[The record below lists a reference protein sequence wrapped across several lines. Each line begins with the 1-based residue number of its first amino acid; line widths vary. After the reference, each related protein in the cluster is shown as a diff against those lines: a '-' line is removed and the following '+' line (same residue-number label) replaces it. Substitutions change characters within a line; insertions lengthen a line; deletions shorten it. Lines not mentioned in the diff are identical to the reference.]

1 MRPAPLLLAASLAA
15 CSTLSRRLESE
26 ERAFLEA
33 SCALAT
39 AADVRVER
47 GVLPAVPA
55 DAPTDDWR
63 ASDATVRIDADRA
76 GASIAGQPVPLEA
89 LESTLAAATASPGA
103 EIVLVIAADTP
114 AWVWQPVVRAVSLRQ
129 DLPPP
134 RVALERRASDPRTPP
149 DPGVA
154 EQLVQSRRA
163 ILERIDD
170 PYVQQTALD
179 QLYSSVGVPRGDCGA
194 VLAELRVPVRPRDPC
209 AERVAQARESLS
221 ACGLD
226 RRERTRASTVL
237 GARWH
242 SFGRALVVT
251 TPIRADDLLPHSL
264 VFEEALLATAP
275 VSTPS
280 PP

>member
-129 DLPPP
+129 DLPPHSIH
-134 RVALERRASDPRTPP
+134 RIATNGDLSN
-149 DPGVA
+149 GG
-154 EQLVQSRRA
+154 VQSN
-163 ILERIDD
+163 
-170 PYVQQTALD
+170 Q
-179 QLYSSVGVPRGDCGA
+179 A
-194 VLAELRVPVRPRDPC
+194 VVYLKTIQIEKFI
-209 AERVAQARESLS
+209 
-221 ACGLD
+221 ACK
-226 RRERTRASTVL
+226 T
-237 GARWH
+237 
-242 SFGRALVVT
+242 
-251 TPIRADDLLPHSL
+251 LLL
-264 VFEEALLATAP
+264 FVFHDM
-275 VSTPS
+275 
-280 PP
+280 